1 MIVLIH
7 LLFLDSSS
15 PLKAPRFPCLKFFP
29 HFLQLPWIVATCSVH
44 DAAVIRVQANKLP
57 RMLHRVRHGCCR
69 HWTHIGQR
77 NWHRPR
83 CCGTTWKTEIE
94 LVHGTRL
101 QTSTVQYISHGNS
114 DKYSTSWVHQ
124 PWLSLIYI
132 TMTLMLVPRQ
142 MLASRM
148 LPNWHKRA

>member
-101 QTSTVQYISHGNS
+101 QTSTVHQPRKFRQIQYILGA
-114 DKYSTSWVHQ
+114 STLTILDLYYNDADASPSSNAGFRHVAE
-124 PWLSLIYI
+124 
-132 TMTLMLVPRQ
+132 
-142 MLASRM
+142 LA
-148 LPNWHKRA
+148 